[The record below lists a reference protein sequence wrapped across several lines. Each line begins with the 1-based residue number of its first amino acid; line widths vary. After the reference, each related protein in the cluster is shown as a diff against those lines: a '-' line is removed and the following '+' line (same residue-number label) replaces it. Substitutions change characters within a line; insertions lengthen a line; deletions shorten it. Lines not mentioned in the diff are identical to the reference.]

1 MISTIYVYI
10 KSLFFRVQPHLK
22 KCFEGIAR
30 LRFNEDLEILAMQ
43 SAEGEEVEILII
55 ISTSA
60 ARGQVEKWLIELETE
75 MRKSVRHMV
84 RQAILAYHIKKRTS
98 WVLEWPGQ
106 TVLCVGQT
114 YWTQQVEE
122 AMLKGVDGLKRYLDQ
137 SQEELN
143 DIILLIRATLSKQN
157 RITLGITK
165 FSKNLRKNMS
175 KNFF

>member
-1 MISTIYVYI
+1 M
-10 KSLFFRVQPHLK
+10 LFFRVQPHLK

-30 LRFNEDLEILAMQ
+30 LRFNEDLEILAMR
-43 SAEGEEVEILII
+43 STEGEEVEILII

-75 MRKSVRHMV
+75 MRKSVCHMV
-84 RQAILAYHIKKRTS
+84 HQAILAYHIKKRTA

-122 AMLKGVDGLKRYLDQ
+122 AMLEGVNGLKRYLDQ
-137 SQEELN
+137 CQKELN
-143 DIILLIRATLSKQN
+143 NIILLIRGILSKQN

-165 FSKNLRKNMS
+165 CSKNLRK
-175 KNFF
+175 KYIEEYFFNEKRYKK

>member
-1 MISTIYVYI
+1 M
-10 KSLFFRVQPHLK
+10 LFFRVQPHLK

-30 LRFNEDLEILAMQ
+30 LRFNEDLEILAMR
-43 SAEGEEVEILII
+43 STEGEEVKILII

-75 MRKSVRHMV
+75 MRKSVCHMV
-84 RQAILAYHIKKRTS
+84 HQAILAYHTKKRTA

-137 SQEELN
+137 CQKELN
-143 DIILLIRATLSKQN
+143 NIILLIRGTLSKQN

-165 FSKNLRKNMS
+165 CSKNLRK
-175 KNFF
+175 KYIEEYFFNENRYKK